1 MRVFLIAIQ
10 LELPSTS
17 NYSLCAIIDPSA
29 NREAGRVIND
39 PSALKLYTDG
49 SALKNPGGPGGLA
62 CVAEYPDDWNRAHEI
77 VFEDGYFETNN
88 NRMEL
93 LACILALE
101 YVLGLNRTKVNRVL
115 IVTDSLYIQD
125 HQNMAPYWRHD
136 GWKNRY
142 GRPIENSDLWKRFLS
157 LRSRRMIRTEIT
169 WRKGKKTPILKLVD
183 QAAKNASK
191 NPTKADRGFR
201 GGKVARSKVKDGSAS
216 LYPARG
222 QEEIIRI
229 YRSKLI
235 RKTEHQIYFDIFD
248 PRDGIFTEKRMAY
261 VLPNLI
267 GDLHRQNCYRV
278 KFGTEPQY
286 PIVTA
291 ILENIDCKEL
301 ETGD

>member
-1 MRVFLIAIQ
+1 
-10 LELPSTS
+10 
-17 NYSLCAIIDPSA
+17 
-29 NREAGRVIND
+29 VIND

-77 VFEDGYFETNN
+77 VFEDGYFETSN

-93 LACILALE
+93 LACILAFE
-101 YVLGLNRTKVNRVL
+101 YVLGPISRMKVNRVL
-115 IVTDSLYIQD
+115 IVTDSLYIKD
-125 HQNMAPYWRHD
+125 HHHLAPHGRRAK
-136 GWKNRY
+136 WKNRY
-142 GRPIENSDLWKRFLS
+142 GRPTENWDLWKKFLS

-169 WRKGKKTPILKLVD
+169 WTKGKKTLILKLVD
-183 QAAKNASK
+183 QAAKSASK
-191 NPTKADRGFR
+191 NPTKPDRGFR
-201 GGKVARSKVKDGSAS
+201 GGKVARSKVKGGSAS

-235 RKTEHQIYFDIFD
+235 GKTGHQIYFDIFNQ
-248 PRDGIFTEKRMAY
+248 RDGIFTEKRMAY
-261 VLPNLI
+261 VLPDLI

-278 KFGTEPQY
+278 QFGKESQY
-286 PIVTA
+286 PMLTA

-301 ETGD
+301 ETGDS